1 VAVGV
6 AIAENVFT
14 IAVGDS
20 SSSLPVQEVASFD
33 TLSLSLSLD
42 AGGECSFT
50 VPGNSPTALL
60 INELA
65 SDVWVYKSGAIFA
78 RYRIISIGQTWGP
91 DNDDVV
97 AITAVDYK
105 RLMNARHVQTAL
117 TFSSVGQAD
126 IIAAIIAHT
135 QSQPGGS
142 WGITNG
148 TLDNDGQIRDRS
160 YALGENIGTIL
171 ANLAGVANGP
181 YWSIDGGLVLN
192 VSSGDITAFPIQGT
206 PIMLG
211 GTARAL
217 TRSGGTGEFANSVF
231 VDGDSASTVPAVA
244 DAPGITTDPRGRWE
258 RAVGF
263 PSVTEQATLTQYA
276 AGLVEEF
283 NSPLST
289 WSCDI
294 DAARYVSDA
303 AFSPGDRVTVVVPA
317 TVAAPIGSP
326 GFSVTGQV
334 MNVAL
339 SFTADG
345 SLTVSMQVIQTSA
358 I

>member
-1 VAVGV
+1 M
-6 AIAENVFT
+6 AIAENIFT
-14 IAVGDS
+14 IAVGNS
-20 SSSLPVQEVASFD
+20 ANSLPSQEVASFD

-50 VPGNSPTALL
+50 VPGNSATALL

-65 SDVWVYKSGAIFA
+65 SDVWVYKSGVVFA
-78 RYRIISIGQTWGP
+78 RYRIISIGQAWGP
-91 DNDDVV
+91 NNDDVV
-97 AITAVDYK
+97 SITAVDYK

-117 TFSSVGQAD
+117 TFTSVGQAD

-142 WGITNG
+142 WSITNG
-148 TLDNDGQIRDRS
+148 TLDNDGRLRNRS

-171 ANLAGVANGP
+171 ANLAGVINGP
-181 YWSIDGGLVLN
+181 YWSVDGNLVLN

-211 GTARAL
+211 GTARSL

-231 VDGDSASTVPAVA
+231 VDGDSASTVPAVVDTA
-244 DAPGITTDPRGRWE
+244 GIATDPRGRWE

-263 PSVTEQATLTQYA
+263 PSVVEQATLQQYA
-276 AGLVEEF
+276 EGLVEEF

-289 WSCDI
+289 WSCEI

-317 TVAAPIGSP
+317 TVVAPIGNP

-334 MNVAL
+334 MNVSL

-345 SLTVSMQVIQTSA
+345 ALTVSMQVIQTSA

>member
-1 VAVGV
+1 M
-6 AIAENVFT
+6 AIVENVFT

-20 SSSLPVQEVASFD
+20 SASSPSQEVASFD
-33 TLSLSLSLD
+33 TLGLSLSLD

-50 VPGNSPTALL
+50 VPGNSATAQI

-65 SDVWVYKSGAIFA
+65 SDVWVYKSGVIFA
-78 RYRIISIGQTWGP
+78 RYRIISIGQAWGP

-97 AITAVDYK
+97 SVMAVDYK

-117 TFSSVGQAD
+117 TYTATGQAD

-135 QSQPGGS
+135 QSQPGGD

-148 TLDNDGQIRDRS
+148 TLDNDGQFLNRS

-171 ANLAGVANGP
+171 ADLSGVINGP
-181 YWSIDGGLVLN
+181 YWSVDGGLILN
-192 VSSGDITAFPIQGT
+192 VSSGDITTFPIEGT

-217 TRSGGTGEFANSVF
+217 FRSGGTGEFANSVF
-231 VDGDSASTVPAVA
+231 VDGDSASTTPVVA
-244 DAPGITTDPRGRWE
+244 DTALIATDPRGRWE

-263 PSVTEQATLTQYA
+263 PNVVEQAMLTQYA
-276 AGLVEEF
+276 DGLVEEF

-294 DAARYVSDA
+294 DAARYLTDA
-303 AFSPGDRVTVVVPA
+303 AFAPGDRVTVVVPA
-317 TVAAPIGSP
+317 TVAAPIGNP

-334 MNVAL
+334 MTVSL

-345 SLTVSMQVIQTSA
+345 ALTVSMEVIETSA